1 MFAKWSCHQRGSPLD
16 KPTDGR
22 ERKSRRRPRVVAD
35 FPSPISQVPQRIS
48 QTSIVNALSD
58 GHFNA
63 AFTDRKEKCQT
74 DYIINR
80 FKLQFPTFHVMA
92 CDAEGVR

>member
-1 MFAKWSCHQRGSPLD
+1 MNVRVGGD
-16 KPTDGR
+16 
-22 ERKSRRRPRVVAD
+22 RVVAD

-63 AFTDRKEKCQT
+63 AFTDRKKSARQ
-74 DYIINR
+74 IINR

>member
-1 MFAKWSCHQRGSPLD
+1 MNVRVGGD
-16 KPTDGR
+16 
-22 ERKSRRRPRVVAD
+22 RVVAD

-63 AFTDRKEKCQT
+63 AFTDRKKVPDRLYYKSIQIAIS
-74 DYIINR
+74 Y
-80 FKLQFPTFHVMA
+80 MS
-92 CDAEGVR
+92 CDGVRC

>member
-1 MFAKWSCHQRGSPLD
+1 M
-16 KPTDGR
+16 
-22 ERKSRRRPRVVAD
+22 VAD

-63 AFTDRKEKCQT
+63 AFTDRKKKCQT
-74 DYIINR
+74 EYKSIKIAIS
-80 FKLQFPTFHVMA
+80 FLLKMMAELKA
-92 CDAEGVR
+92 CDAKGVGC